1 MQSSMAMRL
10 PPTCRLAQD
19 DLNDTCRNV
28 IEAIFTAVMTRTV
41 VCAVWDSLT
50 AVATGPKPKD
60 NGWKTSEVQLQKAT
74 AIVVTAKAM
83 LRME

>member
-1 MQSSMAMRL
+1 MRSPMAVRL

-41 VCAVWDSLT
+41 VCAVWDSST
-50 AVATGPKPKD
+50 AAATGPKPKD
-60 NGWKTSEVQLQKAT
+60 NGWKTSEVQRQEAAAT
-74 AIVVTAKAM
+74 VVMAEVM
-83 LRME
+83 LRIE